1 LAVSFIG
8 GGNQSTW
15 RKPLTL
21 VIKCIVSLE
30 NCIGGVMVTMV
41 AWSVVEQGFK
51 PWSGKIKKPQNWHL
65 LLLCSAGSI
74 KESI

>member
-1 LAVSFIG
+1 MAVSFIG
-8 GGNQSTW
+8 GGNESTW
-15 RKPLTL
+15 RKRLTL

-30 NCIGGVMVTMV
+30 DYIGGVMVTMV

-65 LLLCSAGSI
+65 LFLCSADSI